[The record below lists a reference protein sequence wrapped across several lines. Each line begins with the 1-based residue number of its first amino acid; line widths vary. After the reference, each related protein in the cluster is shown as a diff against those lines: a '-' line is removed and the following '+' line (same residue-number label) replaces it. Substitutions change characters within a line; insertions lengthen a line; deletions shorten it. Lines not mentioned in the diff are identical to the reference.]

1 MEHTLEERYRAAVR
15 AIPHP
20 KGSPERA
27 AERQRLSNQ
36 YEADKYRREGGAP
49 HAIHRLQW
57 RFAEEYY
64 RLVGAFYNGE
74 VEDWEYQ
81 QRRVRTLRR
90 YAEGLQELGLASG
103 VFDDAW
109 VKDFAR
115 DSLELERS
123 LLPVP
128 DVFTGWTS
136 EDAWLLCNPLR
147 DFSKQFFKRVHS
159 DFGIGRLKEHPEV
172 YGGVAPKQRRTQEIG
187 VE

>member
-1 MEHTLEERYRAAVR
+1 MPEHTLLERYRRDVR
-15 AIPHP
+15 SITYPR
-20 KGSPERA
+20 GSPERA
-27 AERQRLSNQ
+27 AEKVRLSNQ

-64 RLVGAFYNGE
+64 QLVGAFYNGE
-74 VEDWEYQ
+74 VVDQEYQ
-81 QRRVRTLRR
+81 RRRIRALRR
-90 YAEGLQELGLASG
+90 YAEGLQELGLVSG

-109 VKDFAR
+109 VRDFAR

-123 LLPVP
+123 LLPVKTTG
-128 DVFTGWTS
+128 FT
-136 EDAWLLCNPLR
+136 EDDGWLLCNPLR

-172 YGGVAPKQRRTQEIG
+172 YGGVRPQQRRTG
-187 VE
+187 VR